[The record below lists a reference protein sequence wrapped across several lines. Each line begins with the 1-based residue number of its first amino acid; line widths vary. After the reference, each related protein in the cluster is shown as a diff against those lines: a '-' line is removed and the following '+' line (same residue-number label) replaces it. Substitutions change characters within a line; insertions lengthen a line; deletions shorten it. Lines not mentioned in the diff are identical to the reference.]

1 MNVLDIFR
9 KVGPVI
15 WPLLFFSVLSLS
27 VILERLWFWLRIWNQ
42 EKEIVTRILEAARE
56 NWGIAAEIARQ
67 ATDQPI
73 GRFLYAPLSKP
84 KTNPELFRLTLE
96 STAETELAQMRRGEK
111 ILELVIAVAPLL
123 GLFGTVWGLIRAL
136 EAIRIGDLGTEATA
150 GVTTGIGESLYST
163 AIGLAIAIFTLVFYR
178 FFQALLVEQVKIF
191 RKAGNDLEILYLQ
204 SQSDFHPGKS
214 ELEVSPNIV
223 RDSAKDNFIP
233 PPPRPRGKNKL
244 SPSPENPQ
252 SNISD
257 SEN

>member
-1 MNVLDIFR
+1 L
-9 KVGPVI
+9 
-15 WPLLFFSVLSLS
+15 
-27 VILERLWFWLRIWNQ
+27 
-42 EKEIVTRILEAARE
+42 
-56 NWGIAAEIARQ
+56 
-67 ATDQPI
+67 I
-73 GRFLYAPLSKP
+73 G
-84 KTNPELFRLTLE
+84 
-96 STAETELAQMRRGEK
+96 
-111 ILELVIAVAPLL
+111 
-123 GLFGTVWGLIRAL
+123 AL

-214 ELEVSPNIV
+214 ELEVSPNIF